1 MPVVKGCH
9 GSSRR
14 SDRSGR
20 NSRVRHSR
28 VRWPA
33 ISGRAHRVLTSLDA
47 MLAKHSRKTAP
58 GAVSDAAWMVEDSRT
73 CNRGD
78 LGRSAG
84 IVDNKIGKTRLRSED
99 ELFFSV
105 MEEPHARAYGV
116 ESLKIRRRES
126 FEIVS
131 LEPRSFW
138 S

>member
-1 MPVVKGCH
+1 MFGIR
-9 GSSRR
+9 GFDGRQFQGEYIGYSRLSIR
-14 SDRSGR
+14 CWLGT
-20 NSRVRHSR
+20 
-28 VRWPA
+28 A
-33 ISGRAHRVLTSLDA
+33 ET
-47 MLAKHSRKTAP
+47 TAP

-84 IVDNKIGKTRLRSED
+84 IVDNKIGKMRLRSED
-99 ELFFSV
+99 ELLFSV

-131 LEPRSFW
+131 HEPRSFW